1 MNKEI
6 SEKIYDK
13 IRKLIRLKESASK
26 IGSEGEANAAAAAVN
41 RLLTE
46 YNLSLMEITEEE
58 TAPVL
63 SVAESSRI
71 SYQDTYGNIW
81 KRDLLRIISEYN
93 YCQILLYS
101 GTTYMVVLGTK
112 ENASVVIALYNYLR
126 SAFKTLATDRHRE
139 FIQGKRGYYCT
150 QKFKK
155 NYIRSYLLGCCVG
168 LRAQFESINRTCKET
183 GIILCHKQLIKD
195 YLDTVKLVK
204 RKPLQNKRKTNYLA
218 FNSGYMDGNNINLNK
233 QIDNG

>member
-1 MNKEI
+1 MEKEVPD
-6 SEKIYDK
+6 KILDK

-41 RLLTE
+41 KLLTE
-46 YNLSLMEITEEE
+46 YNLSLMEVAEEE

-63 SVAESSRI
+63 NITESSRF
-71 SYQDTYGNIW
+71 SYQDVYGNIW

-126 SAFKTLATDRHRE
+126 VAFKSLAVDRHRE
-139 FIQGKRGYYCT
+139 FIRGKRGYYCT

-155 NYIRSYLLGCCVG
+155 NYIRSYLLGCCTG
-168 LRAQFESINRTCKET
+168 LRSQFESISRTCKET
-183 GIILCHKQLIKD
+183 GLVICHKQLIKD
-195 YLDTVKLVK
+195 YLATISLVK
-204 RKPLQNKRKTNYLA
+204 RKPVQNKCKTNYSA
-218 FNSGYMDGNNINLNK
+218 YTSGYVDGNRINLNK